1 MPVTCTGRIFK
12 STAQIHSTSKT
23 MTHELKPKPQRLY
36 RVEELTTQ
44 GWELADDDCVKLTR
58 EQASD
63 LLQRYLNDG
72 IAPNRLRAVIDDGTK
87 V

>member
-1 MPVTCTGRIFK
+1 M
-12 STAQIHSTSKT
+12 A
-23 MTHELKPKPQRLY
+23 HELQPKPVRPGTKVTEAQVPQPVAPNPPERLY

-44 GWELADDDCVKLTR
+44 GWELADADCINLTR
-58 EQASD
+58 EKASD

>member
-1 MPVTCTGRIFK
+1 M
-12 STAQIHSTSKT
+12 A
-23 MTHELKPKPQRLY
+23 HELQPKPVRPGTKVAEVQQPQPVAPNPPERRY

-44 GWELADDDCVKLTR
+44 GWELADDDCVNLSR
-58 EQASD
+58 EKASD